1 MKITINR
8 APVLTLWATVVA
20 ERMGFDGDTALS
32 LGRALAGM
40 NAQSKG
46 QMLGLYKP
54 GKTEDGSLLPKTGLG
69 EEFWIEFC
77 GRSIPA
83 KQTPEGVRAVKKDQ
97 PVEPEKTRTYLVSK
111 FKDDLPAAREAMVEL
126 AAAIDPK
133 EINDKAYGLYTHFR
147 PEIPKGKAGWGA
159 KGELD
164 LNVVRNA
171 AG

>member
-1 MKITINR
+1 VKITINR

-20 ERMGFDGDTALS
+20 ERMGFDSDTALS

-46 QMLGLYKP
+46 QMLGIYRP
-54 GKTEDGSLLPKTGLG
+54 GQNEDGTPLPKVGLG

-77 GRSIPA
+77 GRSVPA
-83 KQTPEGVRAVKKDQ
+83 KQTPQGVRAVKKDQ
-97 PVEPEKTRTYLVSK
+97 PVEPEKTRSYLESK
-111 FKDDLPAAREAMVEL
+111 FKESLAPAREAMEEL
-126 AAAIDPK
+126 AASMDPK
-133 EINDKAYGLYTHFR
+133 EIGEKAYGLYTRFR

-164 LNVVRNA
+164 LDLIRDLA
-171 AG
+171 R